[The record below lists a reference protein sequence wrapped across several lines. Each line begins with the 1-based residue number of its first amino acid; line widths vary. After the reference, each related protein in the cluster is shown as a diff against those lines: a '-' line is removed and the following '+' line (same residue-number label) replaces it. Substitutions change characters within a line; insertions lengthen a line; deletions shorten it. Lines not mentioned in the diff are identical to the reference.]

1 MVVIWQQFRIHL
13 VAEVIAKLQMNAS
26 NPYESPSTTSES
38 RSWRPIDFFV
48 VGLWLAIPIGVFVG
62 RQLLLPVFEDFGVEL
77 PTATQ
82 YLLHFY
88 SPYLI
93 TIASVVVLLAMFI
106 IPYGSMRR
114 RFMWVA
120 CISGVLTG
128 VVCSLSILGPLFS
141 LWQDLN

>member
-1 MVVIWQQFRIHL
+1 MVVIWPQFRIHL

-38 RSWRPIDFFV
+38 HSWRPIDFLV
-48 VGLWLAIPIGVFVG
+48 VGLWLAIPIAVFVG

-82 YLLHFY
+82 YLLHFN
-88 SPYLI
+88 SPYLL

-128 VVCSLSILGPLFS
+128 VICSLSILGPLFS
-141 LWQDLN
+141 LWQGLS